1 MSKSNKN
8 TNINDAFQYLSNNND
23 DDDNNNK
30 KYKTNNNNNNN
41 NNNSFFNSTIFK
53 VCCLCTTFII
63 IILFIISILYVLL
76 SHAMQDSNNSQL
88 LKNHLMI
95 DNKKVL
101 EFDIKECSGNL
112 CIYYFDFKTSTIVD
126 QQELYLLN
134 FENDLN
140 LNKIMSENLC
150 CVSRESKNQC
160 TNSFFRE
167 DDDYFHGYL
176 TQDENGQI
184 LLYFW
189 FNNIIYSQIDC
200 WLKCEVG
207 IKP

>member
-1 MSKSNKN
+1 MSGRNNNNNNASL
-8 TNINDAFQYLSNNND
+8 NDAFQYLNNNND
-23 DDDNNNK
+23 NDNNGNI
-30 KYKTNNNNNNN
+30 N

-53 VCCLCTTFII
+53 ICCLCFIFII
-63 IILFIISILYVLL
+63 IIIFIVSILYILL
-76 SHAMQDSNNSQL
+76 SHAIQDTNNNQL

-101 EFDIKECSGNL
+101 EFNIKECSSNL
-112 CIYYFDFKTSTIVD
+112 CIYYFDFKTSTIIE

-134 FENDLN
+134 FETDLN

-160 TNSFFRE
+160 TNSFFGE
-167 DDDYFHGYL
+167 NEDYFHGYL